1 MTTKTLFRENANGKT
16 ESITI
21 RLYGYEYFIN
31 GKYIK
36 ITPFKNREEEIQN
49 FYDEGFREITEEE
62 VWDFYEDMMAKA
74 LDK

>member
-1 MTTKTLFRENANGKT
+1 MTTKTLFRENTNGKT

-31 GKYIK
+31 GKYVK

-49 FYDEGFREITEEE
+49 FYDEGFKEITEEE
-62 VWDFYEDMMAKA
+62 VWDFYEDMITKA

>member
-21 RLYGYEYFIN
+21 RLYSYEYFIN
-31 GKYIK
+31 GKYVK

-74 LDK
+74 LDN

>member
-1 MTTKTLFRENANGKT
+1 MTSKTLFKENTNGKN

-31 GKYIK
+31 GKYVK

-49 FYDEGFREITEEE
+49 FYNEGFREITEEE
-62 VWDFYEDMMAKA
+62 VWDFYEDMLAKA